1 MEKESCTFS
10 YCERPQVVE
19 HETDFLILGGGM
31 AACGAAYEA
40 AAWANPKKIRITVVD
55 KAATDRS
62 GAVAQGLSAINT
74 FMGGNKIEDYVRYVR
89 TDLMGIIREDLVFDL
104 GRHVDDSVMLFE
116 EWGLPIWKKGDDGF
130 SLDGHQAK
138 DAGKPMIK
146 DVYGDPQ
153 KIEQTVCRS
162 GKWQIMING
171 ESYKAI
177 VAEAAKKA
185 LESNRKA
192 TGVEENHFERVFIT
206 KPLMDANVPNRI
218 AGAIGF
224 SVRENKAYIF
234 KAKAILCAMGGA
246 VNVFRPRSIGEGM
259 GRAWFPVW
267 NSGSG
272 YYFGL
277 QAGAEMTLME
287 NRFVPMRFKDGYGP
301 VGAWFLFFKAKAL
314 SADGTDAQVKYGE
327 AVERDFPGYGKAMGT
342 CLRNHVSMIAL
353 RNCEG
358 PIKMQTHT
366 AMQTMGQSFI
376 EKLGEKEGKKKLKH
390 LEAEAWED
398 FLDMT
403 IAQAGMWAASDIEP
417 DKEPSELIPSE
428 PYLLGSHAG
437 CAGFWVSGPG
447 DISGAPAEWSW
458 GYNRMST
465 VQGLFMAGDVVGA
478 SGHKFSSG
486 SHAEGRIAGKAAI
499 AFILDNPDYKPVIK
513 ESIDELLSEMY
524 LPYEI
529 YEKYKNYT
537 TSGTF
542 PPNDPR
548 NVNPH
553 YIKPDMYQKR
563 LMKLMDEYVGGISTW
578 YTTSKTMIEEGLK
591 KLKVLEEDG
600 ARLAAAN
607 LHELLRCWENYHR
620 VWAAE
625 AHARHILF
633 REESRYPGYYYRADF
648 PKIDDQNWKCFTNS
662 RYNSA
667 TGEWEFKKV
676 PYVQIV
682 S

>member
-1 MEKESCTFS
+1 MEKETCTFS
-10 YCERPQVVE
+10 YCERPQVIE

-31 AACGAAYEA
+31 AACGAAFEA
-40 AAWANPKKIRITVVD
+40 CQWATPKGLRVTLVD

-74 FMGGNKIEDYVRYVR
+74 YMGGNKIEDYVKYVR

-104 GRHVDDSVMLFE
+104 GRHVDNSVHLFE

-138 DAGKPMIK
+138 DAGKPLLK
-146 DVYGDPQ
+146 DIASNEEREKLV
-153 KIEQTVCRS
+153 VRS
-162 GKWQIMING
+162 GKWQAMING
-171 ESYKAI
+171 ESYKVI

-185 LESNRKA
+185 LEYNKKA
-192 TGVEENHFERVFIT
+192 TGVDQNHFERLFIT
-206 KPLMDANVPNRI
+206 KPIMDANIPNRI
-218 AGAIGF
+218 AGAIGI
-224 SVRENKAYIF
+224 SVRENKVYVF
-234 KAKAILCAMGGA
+234 KAKAILDSMGGA
-246 VNVFRPRSIGEGM
+246 VNVFRPRSVGEGM

-314 SADGTDAQVKYGE
+314 NAMGEDPAEKYGD
-327 AVERDFPGYGKAMGT
+327 AVERDYPGYGKAMGT
-342 CLRNHVSMIAL
+342 CLRNHVSMISMRL
-353 RNCEG
+353 GEG

-366 AMQTMGQSFI
+366 AMDAMGKGFK
-376 EKLGEKEGKKKLKH
+376 EKLGDKVGAKKLKH

-403 IAQAGMWAASDIEP
+403 IAQAGMWAAEDIEP

-447 DISGAPAEWSW
+447 DIQGAPKEWSW

-465 VQGLFMAGDVVGA
+465 VNGLFMAGDVVGA

-486 SHAEGRIAGKAAI
+486 SHAEGRIAGKNAI
-499 AFILDNPDYKPVIK
+499 AFILDNTNYKPALKNKV
-513 ESIDELLSEMY
+513 DELVAEMY

-542 PPNDPR
+542 SPNDPR
-548 NVNPH
+548 NISPH

-563 LMKLMDEYVGGISTW
+563 LMKIMDEYVGGIATW
-578 YTTSKTMIEEGLK
+578 YVTSKTMIEEGLK

-625 AHARHILF
+625 THARHILF
-633 REESRYPGYYYRADF
+633 RQESRYPGYYYRADF
-648 PKIDDQNWKCFTNS
+648 PKIDDKDWKCFTNS
-662 RYNSA
+662 RYNA
-667 TGEWEFKKV
+667 ETGQWEFKKV
-676 PYVQIV
+676 PYVQLF